1 MSKFCKNCGKE
12 LTEDTKFCMNCGT
25 EVENEDS
32 IIQKTQNQQ
41 QGNLLNEQTQNLK
54 DETIKAAKNVV
65 NKSQEFLQSEQ
76 MQNVKNSLVE
86 KAKQTQEYLKS
97 DEFKAVK
104 DETVNK
110 TKNAVKRFFE
120 CNINNNDDYVKAEK
134 KRKSCIYTIITF
146 IATTLI
152 LIPFYD
158 KAFWFDDGVLKLIL
172 NILSVLSVVTK
183 VLVLPVCIIAFI
195 KYNFINKELIKY
207 RALNPN
213 LTKQSAN
220 MKKSAIVLFISL
232 IICLVMT
239 PVMDKVN
246 TVALHKNL
254 DDNSNT
260 SSTETSSSA
269 NSSYKD
275 NGSTEYS
282 TSSETTANKYK
293 KDDDFIIEY
302 LEKVHYGFDYTIE
315 DTDEYNRYIISGVA
329 KKGFE
334 HVPNQ
339 LIVYLVWIDE
349 DDNVD
354 GKQKEA
360 TREEQKTR
368 LISEMHENPLW
379 NAPPLQ

>member
-76 MQNVKNSLVE
+76 MQNVKNSVVE

-195 KYNFINKELIKY
+195 KYNFINKELIEY

-302 LEKVHYGFDYTIE
+302 LEKVNYGFDYTIE

>member
-76 MQNVKNSLVE
+76 MQNVKNSVVE

-220 MKKSAIVLFISL
+220 MKKSAIVLFIAL

-302 LEKVHYGFDYTIE
+302 LEKVNYGFDYTIE

>member
-41 QGNLLNEQTQNLK
+41 QGNLLNEQTKNLK

-76 MQNVKNSLVE
+76 MQNVKNSVVE

-302 LEKVHYGFDYTIE
+302 LEKVNYGFDYTIE

>member
-76 MQNVKNSLVE
+76 MQNVKNSVVE
-86 KAKQTQEYLKS
+86 KSKQTQEYLKS

-302 LEKVHYGFDYTIE
+302 LEKVNYGFDYTIE

>member
-76 MQNVKNSLVE
+76 MQNVKNSVVE

-302 LEKVHYGFDYTIE
+302 LEKVNYGFDYTIE

-379 NAPPLQ
+379 NALPLQ

>member
-76 MQNVKNSLVE
+76 MQNVKNSVVE

-254 DDNSNT
+254 DDNSYT

-302 LEKVHYGFDYTIE
+302 LEKVNYGFDYTIE

>member
-54 DETIKAAKNVV
+54 DETIKAAKNGV

-76 MQNVKNSLVE
+76 MQNVKNSVVE

-302 LEKVHYGFDYTIE
+302 LEKVNYGFDYTIE

>member
-1 MSKFCKNCGKE
+1 M
-12 LTEDTKFCMNCGT
+12 
-25 EVENEDS
+25 
-32 IIQKTQNQQ
+32 
-41 QGNLLNEQTQNLK
+41 
-54 DETIKAAKNVV
+54 
-65 NKSQEFLQSEQ
+65 
-76 MQNVKNSLVE
+76 
-86 KAKQTQEYLKS
+86 
-97 DEFKAVK
+97 
-104 DETVNK
+104 
-110 TKNAVKRFFE
+110 KRFFE

-302 LEKVHYGFDYTIE
+302 LEKVNYGFDYTIE

>member
-25 EVENEDS
+25 KVENEDS

-76 MQNVKNSLVE
+76 MQNVKNSVVE

-146 IATTLI
+146 IGTTLI

-220 MKKSAIVLFISL
+220 MKKSAIVLFVSL

-246 TVALHKNL
+246 TAALHKNL
-254 DDNSNT
+254 DDSSNT

-302 LEKVHYGFDYTIE
+302 LEKINYGFDYTIE

>member
-1 MSKFCKNCGKE
+1 MSKFCIKCGKE
-12 LTEDTKFCMNCGT
+12 LSDGIKFCTNCGT
-25 EVENEDS
+25 KIETQENYEVKPEPQE
-32 IIQKTQNQQ
+32 NQQ
-41 QGNLLNEQTQNLK
+41 QNFNYTPNGKLK
-54 DETIKAAKNVV
+54 KIFGCDIKN
-65 NKSQEFLQSEQ
+65 
-76 MQNVKNSLVE
+76 
-86 KAKQTQEYLKS
+86 
-97 DEFKAVK
+97 
-104 DETVNK
+104 
-110 TKNAVKRFFE
+110 NA
-120 CNINNNDDYVKAEK
+120 DYVKAEK
-134 KRKSCIYTIITF
+134 SRKLYINIILICVAVTII
-146 IATTLI
+146 L
-152 LIPFYD
+152 LPFYD
-158 KAFWFDDGVLKLIL
+158 KGYWFKPGIVKTLLDGMSA
-172 NILSVLSVVTK
+172 LSIASKVVA
-183 VLVLPVCIIAFI
+183 LPVCIIAFI

-207 RALNPN
+207 LALNPN

-282 TSSETTANKYK
+282 TRSETTANKYK

-302 LEKVHYGFDYTIE
+302 LEKINYGFDYTIE

>member
-76 MQNVKNSLVE
+76 MQNVKNSVVE

-152 LIPFYD
+152 LIR
-158 KAFWFDDGVLKLIL
+158 FDDGVLKLIL

-302 LEKVHYGFDYTIE
+302 LEKVNYGFDYTIE

>member
-76 MQNVKNSLVE
+76 MQNVKNSVVE

-282 TSSETTANKYK
+282 TCSETTANKYK

-302 LEKVHYGFDYTIE
+302 LEKVNYGFDYTIE

>member
-12 LTEDTKFCMNCGT
+12 LTENTKFCMNCGT
-25 EVENEDS
+25 KVENEDS

-76 MQNVKNSLVE
+76 MQNVKNSVVE

-220 MKKSAIVLFISL
+220 MKKSVIVLLVSL

-246 TVALHKNL
+246 TAALHKNL
-254 DDNSNT
+254 DDSSNT
-260 SSTETSSSA
+260 SGTETSSST
-269 NSSYKD
+269 NSSYND
-275 NGSTEYS
+275 SGSTEYS

-302 LEKVHYGFDYTIE
+302 LEKINYGFDYTIE

>member
-41 QGNLLNEQTQNLK
+41 QGNLLNDQTQNLK

-76 MQNVKNSLVE
+76 MQNVKNSVVE

-302 LEKVHYGFDYTIE
+302 LEKVNYGFDYTIE

>member
-76 MQNVKNSLVE
+76 MQNVKNSVVE

-220 MKKSAIVLFISL
+220 MKKSAIVLFVSL

-302 LEKVHYGFDYTIE
+302 LEKVNYGFDYTIE

>member
-76 MQNVKNSLVE
+76 MQNVKNSVVE

-207 RALNPN
+207 RALNPI

-302 LEKVHYGFDYTIE
+302 LEKVNYGFDYTIE

>member
-76 MQNVKNSLVE
+76 MQNVKNSVVE
-86 KAKQTQEYLKS
+86 KEKQTQEYLKS

-302 LEKVHYGFDYTIE
+302 LEKVNYGFDYTIE

>member
-76 MQNVKNSLVE
+76 MQNVKNSVLE

-302 LEKVHYGFDYTIE
+302 LEKVNYGFDYTIE

>member
-76 MQNVKNSLVE
+76 MQNVKNSVVE

-239 PVMDKVN
+239 PVMDKEN
-246 TVALHKNL
+246 TVALNKNL

-302 LEKVHYGFDYTIE
+302 LEKVNYGFDYTIE

>member
-76 MQNVKNSLVE
+76 MQNVKNSVVE
-86 KAKQTQEYLKS
+86 KAKQTQEYSKS

-302 LEKVHYGFDYTIE
+302 LEKVNYGFDYTIE

>member
-1 MSKFCKNCGKE
+1 MCIR
-12 LTEDTKFCMNCGT
+12 DR
-25 EVENEDS
+25 
-32 IIQKTQNQQ
+32 
-41 QGNLLNEQTQNLK
+41 
-54 DETIKAAKNVV
+54 
-65 NKSQEFLQSEQ
+65 
-76 MQNVKNSLVE
+76 NSVVE

-302 LEKVHYGFDYTIE
+302 LEKVNYGFDYTIE

>member
-41 QGNLLNEQTQNLK
+41 QGNLLDEQTQNLK

-76 MQNVKNSLVE
+76 MQNVKNSVVE

-302 LEKVHYGFDYTIE
+302 LEKVNYGFDYTIE

>member
-76 MQNVKNSLVE
+76 MQNVKNSVVE

-220 MKKSAIVLFISL
+220 MKK
-232 IICLVMT
+232 
-239 PVMDKVN
+239 
-246 TVALHKNL
+246 
-254 DDNSNT
+254 
-260 SSTETSSSA
+260 
-269 NSSYKD
+269 
-275 NGSTEYS
+275 
-282 TSSETTANKYK
+282 
-293 KDDDFIIEY
+293 
-302 LEKVHYGFDYTIE
+302 
-315 DTDEYNRYIISGVA
+315 
-329 KKGFE
+329 
-334 HVPNQ
+334 
-339 LIVYLVWIDE
+339 
-349 DDNVD
+349 
-354 GKQKEA
+354 
-360 TREEQKTR
+360 
-368 LISEMHENPLW
+368 
-379 NAPPLQ
+379 